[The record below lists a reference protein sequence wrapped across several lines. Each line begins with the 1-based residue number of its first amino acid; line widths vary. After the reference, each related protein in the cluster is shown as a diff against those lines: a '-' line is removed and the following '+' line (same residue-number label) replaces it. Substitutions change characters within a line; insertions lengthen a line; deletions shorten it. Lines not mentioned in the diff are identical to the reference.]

1 VNPIFGPMMQVTD
14 EKSWDKVFDVNVKS
28 HFFLVRECLPH
39 MREGS
44 AVLIISS
51 YAGSVEPGS
60 AGRQR
65 KEHATRSPSLV

>member
-1 VNPIFGPMMQVTD
+1 M
-14 EKSWDKVFDVNVKS
+14 NVKS

-51 YAGSVEPGS
+51 YAGSGERRS
-60 AGRQR
+60 AGRQKKRARR
-65 KEHATRSPSLV
+65 KDATPALNHSSSLVGLLT

>member
-1 VNPIFGPMMQVTD
+1 MMQVTD

-44 AVLIISS
+44 AVLIVSS
-51 YAGSVEPGS
+51 YAGSVGKGGS
-60 AGRQR
+60 AHG
-65 KEHATRSPSLV
+65 

>member
-1 VNPIFGPMMQVTD
+1 
-14 EKSWDKVFDVNVKS
+14 VFDVNVKS

-51 YAGSVEPGS
+51 YAGSGERGS
-60 AGRQR
+60 AGRQKKRVRR
-65 KEHATRSPSLV
+65 KDATQRSHHCPSLIGLLT